1 MVKQGPSVFR
11 SHVSPVLSRTPCCTA
26 PASLF
31 KSPPNPFPFPSVP
44 SPSPP
49 LDLCNP
55 LLFLSLYLPLPVNF
69 VICHVI
75 PKSCLGIF
83 ISFLRD
89 WRKESHWWAKP
100 KLPFAGRLKKQDWIQ
115 NFCPV
120 TTTHLPAFSFFRVT
134 WCRRGKGGQGEAS

>member
-31 KSPPNPFPFPSVP
+31 KSSPNPFPFPSVP

-55 LLFLSLYLPLPVNF
+55 LLFLSLYLPHPVNF